1 MTKYIF
7 IKLLSLQTCASSTIK
22 EQMHTDVQSILT
34 VLHWIDTRGM
44 CVVVQFYPYY
54 SKPSTSYKLT
64 KKKPQISLRK
74 ILRNKWHHAKVGCSG
89 WICLNTAI
97 WLKFLKKV
105 ICTQYI

>member
-74 ILRNKWHHAKVGCSG
+74 ILRNKWHHAKVQVQ
-89 WICLNTAI
+89 LH
-97 WLKFLKKV
+97 
-105 ICTQYI
+105 YIIEAAYMKLDALAGSV